1 MKSFFLPSI
10 LIVGLISITL
20 ACKTKEGVVYYVSP
34 TEPLSSCPGNTS
46 CPPGQLCHTM
56 DYLVEHSSKF
66 FSSDRINVTL
76 IFMCGVHNYTKDL
89 TVQNLHSFIM
99 KGAAESKENVIIDH
113 QFGAQ
118 LGKPNCTII
127 QFFNVSFVNITI
139 LTMRCP
145 SINLKDGLITVKSS
159 SLYGYTDTK
168 ESLSLITITGRG
180 SQALLDNCT
189 FKENC
194 FVSSNFSAGI
204 TIRNSTFQSYKHEY
218 RSMIAAYSSVVTLAG
233 YVNFT
238 NGITGI
244 NRPIFSSGTAVFLR
258 TTHPEFNSLLNI
270 TTGATVYFVN
280 LTSRYGGEAVYVE
293 DGVISIGVKAKVVF
307 MHNVAARR
315 GGAVSVVNGVI
326 SIGVKAKVV
335 FMHNVAAYGGG
346 AVFLKTGTIT
356 VGIESNVVFAYNLV
370 HFYDGGAIYIS
381 DGALNIGTNAS
392 VRFSHNS
399 AGWYGG
405 AVRLWNGQMIINTN
419 ANLNFSNNS
428 ALGNIGE
435 VQPNNGG
442 GAVFLINSTIH
453 VNPCAITFHG
463 NRGTLGG
470 AMYFRYGTMYIK
482 SNTSVMFITNTAQV
496 QGGAIYIESGAP
508 SSIIVHNFAYLHFFN
523 NSAFQG
529 GALYVIP
536 SSFAIQVE
544 YQSNVQFIN
553 NTAFDVGGAVYS
565 EMQSA
570 APCLFMVTDDSAE
583 LSFIG
588 NYAHRSV
595 GHHMYGTSVRYEK
608 CDHEH
613 TQYANK
619 QGKPYCWHQAE
630 STHKHINISFHPG
643 LKEALKLSPVSS
655 APWRVCLCDS
665 NGKPQCANFSQIFT
679 NISVYRGETFTLP
692 AYVVGYDFGTTVGIV
707 HAGFLYSNQSSQLE
721 KSQYNQPVDTSK
733 MCTTLKYTVYS
744 KHGKELLQLQ
754 TSVLPVS
761 ASINKESTKSAITR
775 YKKLIST
782 CIADYTSHDNGC
794 IQSALLTTP
803 VFINVT
809 LLPGC
814 PPGLTLNHDGT
825 TCSCYSVLANNG
837 FNCSIQNKTG
847 FLNWNSTVWV
857 NATFNESQ
865 STGIIYNRYCPLN
878 YCKSGNKTVNNVI
891 GDDPSKQC
899 ASNRT
904 GILCGACM
912 ENFSLAIGSSRCIEC
927 PNSHNVALLLAFAA
941 AGVFLVFFI
950 LALNLTVTQGLIN
963 GLIFYANIVWAY
975 KIILFPS
982 EIQENHWFGFLQAFV
997 AWLNLDFGIE
1007 SCFFVGLD
1015 AYWKTWL
1022 QFLFPF
1028 YTWAIAGVI
1037 IVACRYS
1044 SRLTNLIGS
1053 RAVPLLATL
1062 FLLSYMKLLRTII
1075 DATSI
1080 AVIAHYPQNTSY
1092 VVWYL
1097 DGNLRYCQHPHIY
1110 LFLAAMATLVFL
1122 WLPYTLLLLFIQP
1135 LRKVSHLRPLKWI
1148 NKLAPVYDAYFSSLN
1163 DKHQYWFGTML
1174 LVRGIPLIVLTVT
1187 SASNPELNVFI
1198 LFLSIAFLFFFVSVK
1213 HVYKRMTVRV
1223 LESATLLNLIILSA
1237 GTLYKWESTQ
1247 SNMILLEASLGF
1259 AFAQFCVIVVWN
1271 LIKPRFSAGWRCRQ
1285 KQTDDVTGE
1294 NSDDDITHERIEDP
1308 ELKPLITHARRH
1320 CDEPK
1325 ATY

>member
-1 MKSFFLPSI
+1 MKSFFLYSI
-10 LIVGLISITL
+10 LVVGLISIL
-20 ACKTKEGVVYYVSP
+20 AETEEGVVYYVSP
-34 TEPLSSCPGNTS
+34 TEPLSSCAGNTSS

-56 DYLVEHSSKF
+56 DYLVENCSRF
-66 FSSDRINVTL
+66 FSPDHVNVTL

-89 TVQNLHSFIM
+89 TVQNLHSFVM

-127 QFFNVSFVNITI
+127 QFFNISFVNITT
-139 LTMRCP
+139 LTMICP
-145 SINLKDGLITVKSS
+145 SINLKDSLITVKSS
-159 SLYGYTDTK
+159 NLYGYTGIK
-168 ESLSLITITGRG
+168 ESLSFINITGSG

-204 TIRNSTFQSYKHEY
+204 TIRNSTFQSYKHEHG
-218 RSMIAAYSSVVTLAG
+218 SMIVAYSSVVTLAG

-244 NRPIFSSGTAVFLR
+244 NSPVHSSGAAVFLR

-280 LTSRYGGEAVYVE
+280 LTSSNMGGAVYGE
-293 DGVISIGVKAKVVF
+293 DAVMSIGVKAKVVF
-307 MHNVAARR
+307 MHNVAA
-315 GGAVSVVNGVI
+315 
-326 SIGVKAKVV
+326 
-335 FMHNVAAYGGG
+335 HTGG

-370 HFYDGGAIYIS
+370 HLYDGGAIWFR

-392 VRFSHNS
+392 VKFSHNS
-399 AGWYGG
+399 AGWNGG
-405 AVRLWNGQMIINTN
+405 AVRLENGQMIINTN

-435 VQPNNGG
+435 IQPKNGG
-442 GAVFLINSTIH
+442 GAIYLRNSTIH
-453 VNPCAITFHG
+453 VNPCAITFYG

-470 AMYFRYGTMYIK
+470 AMYFIYGTLHIK

-496 QGGAIYIESGAP
+496 QGGAIYIESGVP
-508 SSIIVHNFAYLHFFN
+508 SSIIVDNSAKLHFFN

-536 SSFAIQVE
+536 SSFAIKVG
-544 YQSNVQFIN
+544 YQSSVQFIN
-553 NTAFDVGGAVYS
+553 NTAFDIGGAVYS

-570 APCLFMVTDDSAE
+570 APCLFMVTDYSAG

-608 CDHEH
+608 CDHGH

-619 QGKPYCWHQAE
+619 QGKNYCWDPHNNAHE
-630 STHKHINISFHPG
+630 HINISFHPG

-721 KSQYNQPVDTSK
+721 KSQYNQPVNTSK

-761 ASINKESTKSAITR
+761 VSINKESTKSAITK
-775 YKKLIST
+775 YKKLISA
-782 CIADYTSHDNGC
+782 CIAHYTSHDNGC
-794 IQSALLTTP
+794 IRSALLTTP

-847 FLNWNSTVWV
+847 FLNWDSTVWV

-891 GDDPSKQC
+891 RDDPNKQC

-912 ENFSLAIGSSRCIEC
+912 ENFSLVIGSSRCIEC

-975 KIILFPS
+975 KKIFFPS
-982 EIQENHWFGFLQAFV
+982 EIRWFGFLQVFV

-1028 YTWAIAGVI
+1028 YIWAIAGVI

-1062 FLLSYMKLLRTII
+1062 FLLSYMKLLRTTI
-1075 DATSI
+1075 DATSV
-1080 AVIAHYPQNTSY
+1080 AVIAQYPQNTSY

-1110 LFLAAMATLVFL
+1110 LFIAAMATLVFL
-1122 WLPYTLLLLFIQP
+1122 WLPYTLLLLCIQP
-1135 LRKVSHLRPLKWI
+1135 LRRVSHLRPLKWI
-1148 NKLAPVYDAYFSSLN
+1148 NKLAPVYDAYFSSLK
-1163 DKHQYWFGTML
+1163 DKHQYWFGAML
-1174 LVRGIPLIVLTVT
+1174 LVRGILLIVLTVT
-1187 SASNPELNVFI
+1187 AAANPEINVLI
-1198 LFLSIAFLFFFVSVK
+1198 LLLTISFLVITLSVK
-1213 HVYKRMTVRV
+1213 TVYKRMTVRV
-1223 LESATLLNLIILSA
+1223 LESATLLNLIVLSA
-1237 GTLYKWESTQ
+1237 GTLYKWESTK
-1247 SNMILLEASLGF
+1247 SRSMLLIVSIGIT
-1259 AFAQFCVIVVWN
+1259 FAQFCVIVVWS
-1271 LIKPRFSAGWRCRQ
+1271 LIKPCFSAGWRCRQ
-1285 KQTDDVTGE
+1285 KQTDDVIDE
-1294 NSDDDITHERIEDP
+1294 NSDDDIIHERDKDA
-1308 ELKPLITHARRH
+1308 ELEPLITHA
-1320 CDEPK
+1320 
-1325 ATY
+1325 T

>member
-1 MKSFFLPSI
+1 MKSFFLYSI
-10 LIVGLISITL
+10 LIVGLISILGETE
-20 ACKTKEGVVYYVSP
+20 EGVVYYVSP
-34 TEPLSSCPGNTS
+34 TEQLSSCAGNTSS

-56 DYLVEHSSKF
+56 DYLVENSNKF
-66 FSSDRINVTL
+66 FSPDHVNVTL

-89 TVQNLHSFIM
+89 TVQSLHSFVM

-127 QFFNVSFVNITI
+127 QFFNISFVNITT
-139 LTMRCP
+139 LTMICP
-145 SINLKDGLITVKSS
+145 SINLKDSLITVKSS
-159 SLYGYTDTK
+159 NLYGYTGIK
-168 ESLSLITITGRG
+168 EILSFINITGSG

-204 TIRNSTFQSYKHEY
+204 TIRNSTFQSYKHESG
-218 RSMIAAYSSVVTLAG
+218 SMIAAYSSVVTLAG

-244 NRPIFSSGTAVFLR
+244 NRTLYSSGAAVFLR
-258 TTHPEFNSLLNI
+258 TTHPEFNSSLNI

-280 LTSRYGGEAVYVE
+280 LTSNNYGGAVYGE
-293 DGVISIGVKAKVVF
+293 DGVMSIGVKAKVVF
-307 MHNVAARR
+307 IHNVAAYN
-315 GGAVSVVNGVI
+315 GGAVYVVNGVI

-335 FMHNVAAYGGG
+335 FMHNVAY
-346 AVFLKTGTIT
+346 
-356 VGIESNVVFAYNLV
+356 S
-370 HFYDGGAIYIS
+370 GGAIYLVS
-381 DGALNIGTNAS
+381 S
-392 VRFSHNS
+392 R
-399 AGWYGG
+399 
-405 AVRLWNGQMIINTN
+405 
-419 ANLNFSNNS
+419 
-428 ALGNIGE
+428 
-435 VQPNNGG
+435 
-442 GAVFLINSTIH
+442 IH
-453 VNPCAITFHG
+453 VDTDAIHFYNNNCGMH
-463 NRGTLGG
+463 GG
-470 AMYFRYGTMYIK
+470 AMYFVYAIMHIK

-496 QGGAIYIESGAP
+496 QGGAIYIESGVS
-508 SSIIVHNFAYLHFFN
+508 SSIIVDNSAKLLFFN

-536 SSFAIQVE
+536 SSFAIKVE
-544 YQSNVQFIN
+544 YQSSVQFIN
-553 NTAFDVGGAVYS
+553 NTAFGVGGAVYS

-570 APCLFMVTDDSAE
+570 APCLFMATDYSAE

-588 NYAHRSV
+588 NYAHRSI
-595 GHHMYGTSVRYEK
+595 GHHMYGTSVRDVK
-608 CDHEH
+608 CNKRDI
-613 TQYANK
+613 QYANK
-619 QGKPYCWHQAE
+619 QGKPYCRYPYDNAHE
-630 STHKHINISFHPG
+630 YINISFHPG
-643 LKEALKLSPVSS
+643 LNETLSPVSS

-679 NISVYRGETFTLP
+679 NVSVYRGETFTLS

-707 HAGFLYSNQSSQLE
+707 YAEFLYSNRSSRLE
-721 KSQYNQPVDTSK
+721 IPQYNQPVNNSK
-733 MCTTLKYTVYS
+733 MCTTLEYTIFS
-744 KHGKELLQLQ
+744 KHDEDLLQLR

-761 ASINKESTKSAITR
+761 DFFNKEVTIVSW
-775 YKKLIST
+775 YKRLISR
-782 CIADYTSHDNGC
+782 CIKYYIWHDNGC
-794 IQSALLTTP
+794 IYEEFLTTP

-809 LLPGC
+809 LFPGC
-814 PPGLTLNHDGT
+814 PPGLTLTHDQN
-825 TCSCYSVLANNG
+825 TCGCYSVLANND
-837 FNCSIQNKTG
+837 FHCSIQDKTG
-847 FLNWNSTVWV
+847 YLKWNSTVWV

-865 STGIIYNRYCPLN
+865 SNGIIYNRFCPLN
-878 YCKSGNKTVNNVI
+878 YCKSDNKTINI

-899 ASNRT
+899 ASNRA

-927 PNSHNVALLLAFAA
+927 PNSHDMALLLAFAA

-950 LALNLTVTQGLIN
+950 LAINLTVTQGLIN

-982 EIQENHWFGFLQAFV
+982 GIQENYWLVFLQVFV

-1028 YTWAIAGVI
+1028 YIWAIAGVI

-1062 FLLSYMKLLRTII
+1062 FLLSYMKLLRTTI
-1075 DATSI
+1075 DATSV

-1135 LRKVSHLRPLKWI
+1135 LRRVSHLRPLKWI
-1148 NKLAPVYDAYFSSLN
+1148 NKLAPVYDAYFSLLK

-1174 LVRGIPLIVLTVT
+1174 LVRGILLVILTVT
-1187 SASNPELNVFI
+1187 SAANPEINVLI
-1198 LFLSIAFLFFFVSVK
+1198 LLLTISFLVITLSVK

-1223 LESATLLNLIILSA
+1223 LESATLLNLIVLSA
-1237 GTLYKWESTQ
+1237 GTLYQWESTK
-1247 SNMILLEASLGF
+1247 SKAILLEVSLGF
-1259 AFAQFCVIVVWN
+1259 SFAQFCVIVVWS
-1271 LIKPRFSAGWRCRQ
+1271 LIKPCFSAGWRCRQ
-1285 KQTDDVTGE
+1285 KQTDDVIDE
-1294 NSDDDITHERIEDP
+1294 NSDDDIIHERDEDA
-1308 ELKPLITHARRH
+1308 ELEPLITHA
-1320 CDEPK
+1320 
-1325 ATY
+1325 T

>member
-1 MKSFFLPSI
+1 MKSFFLYSI
-10 LIVGLISITL
+10 VIVGLISIL
-20 ACKTKEGVVYYVSP
+20 AETEEGVVYYVSP
-34 TEPLSSCPGNTS
+34 TEPLSSCAGNTS
-46 CPPGQLCHTM
+46 SCPSGQLCHTM
-56 DYLVEHSSKF
+56 DYLVENKF
-66 FSSDRINVTL
+66 FSPDHINVTL
-76 IFMCGVHNYTKDL
+76 IFMCGVHNYTKNL
-89 TVQNLHSFIM
+89 TVQNLHSFVM

-113 QFGAQ
+113 QFGTQ

-127 QFFNVSFVNITI
+127 QFFNISFVNITI

-168 ESLSLITITGRG
+168 ERLSLITITGRG

-204 TIRNSTFQSYKHEY
+204 TIRNSTFQSYKHEHG
-218 RSMIAAYSSVVTLAG
+218 SMIAAYSSVVTLAG

-238 NGITGI
+238 NSITGI
-244 NRPIFSSGTAVFLR
+244 SSPVNSSGAAVFLR
-258 TTHPEFNSLLNI
+258 TTHPKLKSSLNI

-280 LTSRYGGEAVYVE
+280 LTSSNKGGAVYGK
-293 DGVISIGVKAKVVF
+293 DGVMSIGVKAKVVF
-307 MHNVAARR
+307 MHNVAA
-315 GGAVSVVNGVI
+315 I
-326 SIGVKAKVV
+326 S
-335 FMHNVAAYGGG
+335 GG

-370 HFYDGGAIYIS
+370 HLHDGGAIWFR

-392 VRFSHNS
+392 VKFSHNS
-399 AGWYGG
+399 AGWNGG
-405 AVRLWNGQMIINTN
+405 AVNLENGQMIIHTN

-428 ALGNIGE
+428 ALGNEREI
-435 VQPNNGG
+435 QLKNGG
-442 GAVFLINSTIH
+442 GAVFLKNSIIH
-453 VNPCAITFHG
+453 VNTYAITFYG
-463 NRGTLGG
+463 NRGTWGG
-470 AMYFRYGTMYIK
+470 AMYFIYGTMYIK
-482 SNTSVMFITNTAQV
+482 SNTSVMFIANTAQV
-496 QGGAIYIESGAP
+496 QGGAIYIESGVP
-508 SSIIVHNFAYLHFFN
+508 SSIIVHNSAKLLFFN

-536 SSFAIQVE
+536 SSFVIKVG
-544 YQSNVQFIN
+544 YQSSIQFIN
-553 NTAFDVGGAVYS
+553 NIAFDVGGAVYS
-565 EMQSA
+565 EVQSNT
-570 APCLFMVTDDSAE
+570 PCMFMVTDYSAE
-583 LSFIG
+583 LSFRR

-595 GHHMYGTSVRYEK
+595 GHHMYGTSVRDVK
-608 CDHEH
+608 CKKWNVQLA
-613 TQYANK
+613 TK
-619 QGKPYCWHQAE
+619 QGKPYCRYKKETAHE
-630 STHKHINISFHPG
+630 YINISFHPG
-643 LKEALKLSPVSS
+643 LNETLSPISS

-679 NISVYRGETFTLP
+679 NVSVYRGETFTLS

-707 HAGFLYSNQSSQLE
+707 HARFSNLSSQLE
-721 KSQYNQPVDTSK
+721 KSQYNQLVNSSE
-733 MCTTLKYTVYS
+733 MCTTVKYTIYS
-744 KHGKELLQLQ
+744 KYGKELLQLQ
-754 TSVLPVS
+754 TSVFPNS
-761 ASINKESTKSAITR
+761 ASVNKESTKNW
-775 YKKLIST
+775 YKKLISY

-794 IQSALLTTP
+794 LRRELLATP
-803 VFINVT
+803 VFINIT

-847 FLNWNSTVWV
+847 YLNWNSTVWV

-865 STGIIYNRYCPLN
+865 SNGIIYNRYCPLN
-878 YCKSGNKTVNNVI
+878 YCKSGNKTINI
-891 GDDPSKQC
+891 GDDPGKQC
-899 ASNRT
+899 ASNRA
-904 GILCGACM
+904 GILCGVCM

-927 PNSHNVALLLAFAA
+927 PNSHNVVLLLAFAA
-941 AGVFLVFFI
+941 AGIFLVFFI
-950 LALNLTVTQGLIN
+950 LAINLTVTQGLIN

-975 KIILFPS
+975 KLILFPS
-982 EIQENHWFGFLQAFV
+982 EIQNNHWLVFLQVFV

-1028 YTWAIAGVI
+1028 YIWAIAGVI

-1062 FLLSYMKLLRTII
+1062 FLLSYMKLLRTTI
-1075 DATSI
+1075 DATSV
-1080 AVIAHYPQNTSY
+1080 AVIAQYPQNTSY

-1122 WLPYTLLLLFIQP
+1122 WLPYTLLLLCIQP
-1135 LRKVSHLRPLKWI
+1135 LRRVSHLRPLKWI
-1148 NKLAPVYDAYFSSLN
+1148 NKLAPVYDAYFSPLK

-1174 LVRGIPLIVLTVT
+1174 LVRGILLIVLTAT
-1187 SASNPELNVFI
+1187 SASNPELNIFI

-1223 LESATLLNLIILSA
+1223 LESATLLNLIVLSA
-1237 GTLYKWESTQ
+1237 GILYKWESTK
-1247 SNMILLEASLGF
+1247 SKATLLEVSLGF
-1259 AFAQFCVIVVWN
+1259 SFAQFCVIVVWS
-1271 LIKPRFSAGWRCRQ
+1271 LIKPGFSAGWRCRQ
-1285 KQTDDVTGE
+1285 KQTDDVIDE
-1294 NSDDDITHERIEDP
+1294 NCDNDIIHERDEDV
-1308 ELKPLITHARRH
+1308 ELESLITHA
-1320 CDEPK
+1320 
-1325 ATY
+1325 T

>member
-1 MKSFFLPSI
+1 
-10 LIVGLISITL
+10 
-20 ACKTKEGVVYYVSP
+20 
-34 TEPLSSCPGNTS
+34 
-46 CPPGQLCHTM
+46 
-56 DYLVEHSSKF
+56 
-66 FSSDRINVTL
+66 
-76 IFMCGVHNYTKDL
+76 
-89 TVQNLHSFIM
+89 
-99 KGAAESKENVIIDH
+99 
-113 QFGAQ
+113 
-118 LGKPNCTII
+118 
-127 QFFNVSFVNITI
+127 
-139 LTMRCP
+139 
-145 SINLKDGLITVKSS
+145 
-159 SLYGYTDTK
+159 
-168 ESLSLITITGRG
+168 
-180 SQALLDNCT
+180 
-189 FKENC
+189 
-194 FVSSNFSAGI
+194 
-204 TIRNSTFQSYKHEY
+204 
-218 RSMIAAYSSVVTLAG
+218 
-233 YVNFT
+233 
-238 NGITGI
+238 
-244 NRPIFSSGTAVFLR
+244 
-258 TTHPEFNSLLNI
+258 
-270 TTGATVYFVN
+270 
-280 LTSRYGGEAVYVE
+280 
-293 DGVISIGVKAKVVF
+293 
-307 MHNVAARR
+307 
-315 GGAVSVVNGVI
+315 
-326 SIGVKAKVV
+326 
-335 FMHNVAAYGGG
+335 
-346 AVFLKTGTIT
+346 
-356 VGIESNVVFAYNLV
+356 
-370 HFYDGGAIYIS
+370 
-381 DGALNIGTNAS
+381 
-392 VRFSHNS
+392 
-399 AGWYGG
+399 
-405 AVRLWNGQMIINTN
+405 
-419 ANLNFSNNS
+419 
-428 ALGNIGE
+428 
-435 VQPNNGG
+435 
-442 GAVFLINSTIH
+442 
-453 VNPCAITFHG
+453 
-463 NRGTLGG
+463 
-470 AMYFRYGTMYIK
+470 MYFRYGTMHIK

-496 QGGAIYIESGAP
+496 QGGATYIESGVP
-508 SSIIVHNFAYLHFFN
+508 SSIIVDNFANLLFIN

-529 GALYVIP
+529 GALYVTP
-536 SSFAIQVE
+536 SSFAIKVR
-544 YQSNVQFIN
+544 YQSSVQFRN

-570 APCLFMVTDDSAE
+570 APCLFMVTAYSAE

-588 NYAHRSV
+588 NYAHRSI
-595 GHHMYGTSVRYEK
+595 GHHMYGTSVRDAK
-608 CDHEH
+608 CDKRDI
-613 TQYANK
+613 QYANK
-619 QGKPYCWHQAE
+619 QGKPYCRYPYDYAHE
-630 STHKHINISFHPG
+630 HINISFHPG

-655 APWRVCLCDS
+655 APWRVCICDS

-679 NISVYRGETFTLP
+679 NISVYGGETFTLP

-721 KSQYNQPVDTSK
+721 KSQYNQPVNTSK

-761 ASINKESTKSAITR
+761 ASINKESTKSAITK
-775 YKKLIST
+775 YKKLISA

-794 IQSALLTTP
+794 IRSALLTTP

-878 YCKSGNKTVNNVI
+878 YCKSGNKTVNI

-975 KIILFPS
+975 KTILFPS
-982 EIQENHWFGFLQAFV
+982 EIRWFGFLQVFV

-1007 SCFFVGLD
+1007 ACFFVGLD

-1028 YTWAIAGVI
+1028 YIWAIAGVI

-1062 FLLSYMKLLRTII
+1062 FLLSYMKLLRTTI
-1075 DATSI
+1075 DATSV

-1097 DGNLRYCQHPHIY
+1097 DGNLCYCQHPHIY

-1135 LRKVSHLRPLKWI
+1135 LRRVSHLRPLKWI
-1148 NKLAPVYDAYFSSLN
+1148 NKLAPVYDAYFSPLK

-1174 LVRGIPLIVLTVT
+1174 FVRGILLIVLTVT
-1187 SASNPELNVFI
+1187 SASNPELNIFI
-1198 LFLSIAFLFFFVSVK
+1198 LFLSIAFLFFFISVK
-1213 HVYKRMTVRV
+1213 HVYKRMTVKI

-1237 GTLYKWESTQ
+1237 GSTVQ
-1247 SNMILLEASLGF
+1247 TGIYSVKYDIIGSITRICLCSILCHCCLEFDQASL
-1259 AFAQFCVIVVWN
+1259 QCWLEV
-1271 LIKPRFSAGWRCRQ
+1271 
-1285 KQTDDVTGE
+1285 
-1294 NSDDDITHERIEDP
+1294 
-1308 ELKPLITHARRH
+1308 
-1320 CDEPK
+1320 
-1325 ATY
+1325 

>member
-1 MKSFFLPSI
+1 MKSFFLYSI
-10 LIVGLISITL
+10 LIVGLISIL
-20 ACKTKEGVVYYVSP
+20 AETEEGVVYYVSP
-34 TEPLSSCPGNTS
+34 TEPLSSCAGNTS
-46 CPPGQLCHTM
+46 SCPSGQLCHTM
-56 DYLVEHSSKF
+56 DYLVENSSKF
-66 FSSDRINVTL
+66 FSSDHINVTL

-89 TVQNLHSFIM
+89 TVQNLHSFVM

-127 QFFNVSFVNITI
+127 QFFNISFVNITI

-168 ESLSLITITGRG
+168 ESLSLITITDRG
-180 SQALLDNCT
+180 SQALLDNCA

-204 TIRNSTFQSYKHEY
+204 TIRNSTFQSYKHEHG
-218 RSMIAAYSSVVTLAG
+218 SMIAAYSSVVTLAG

-244 NRPIFSSGTAVFLR
+244 NSLVYSSGAAVFLR
-258 TTHPEFNSLLNI
+258 TTHPEFNSSLNI

-280 LTSRYGGEAVYVE
+280 LTSNNMGGAVYGE
-293 DGVISIGVKAKVVF
+293 DGVMSIGVKAKVVF
-307 MHNVAARR
+307 MHNVAAGS
-315 GGAVSVVNGVI
+315 GGAVL
-326 SIGVKAKVV
+326 
-335 FMHNVAAYGGG
+335 
-346 AVFLKTGTIT
+346 LKTGTIT

-370 HFYDGGAIYIS
+370 HLYGGGAIFLK

-399 AGWYGG
+399 AGWNGG
-405 AVRLWNGQMIINTN
+405 AVNLLNGQMIINTN

-428 ALGNIGE
+428 ALGNIRE
-435 VQPNNGG
+435 IQTTIGG
-442 GAVFLINSTIH
+442 GAVFLRNSTIH
-453 VNPCAITFHG
+453 VNTCAITFHG

-470 AMYFRYGTMYIK
+470 AMYFRYGTMHIK
-482 SNTSVMFITNTAQV
+482 SNTSVMFITNTAHL
-496 QGGAIYIESGAP
+496 QGGAIYIESGVP
-508 SSIIVHNFAYLHFFN
+508 SSIIVDNSAKLLFFN

-529 GALYVIP
+529 GALYVTP
-536 SSFAIQVE
+536 SSFAIKVG
-544 YQSNVQFIN
+544 YQSSVQFIN

-570 APCLFMVTDDSAE
+570 APCLFMVTDYSAE

-588 NYAHRSV
+588 SYANRSI
-595 GHHMYGTSVRYEK
+595 GHHMYGTSVRDEK
-608 CDHEH
+608 CDKRDI
-613 TQYANK
+613 QYANK
-619 QGKPYCWHQAE
+619 QGKPYCWHPHDNAHE
-630 STHKHINISFHPG
+630 YINISFHPG

-655 APWRVCLCDS
+655 TPWRVCLCDS

-721 KSQYNQPVDTSK
+721 KSQYNQPVNTSK

-754 TSVLPVS
+754 TSVLPIS

-775 YKKLIST
+775 YKKLISA
-782 CIADYTSHDNGC
+782 CIAHYTLHDNGC
-794 IQSALLTTP
+794 LPQVLLTTP

-814 PPGLTLNHDGT
+814 PPGLTLNHDHT
-825 TCSCYSVLANNG
+825 TCSCYSILANNR
-837 FNCSIQNKTG
+837 FHCSVLNKTG
-847 FLNWNSTVWV
+847 FLNWNGTVWV

-865 STGIIYNRYCPLN
+865 STGIIYNRFCPLN
-878 YCKSGNKTVNNVI
+878 YCKSANKTINI

-982 EIQENHWFGFLQAFV
+982 EIQENYWLVFLQVFV

-1028 YTWAIAGVI
+1028 YIWAIAGGI

-1044 SRLTNLIGS
+1044 SRITYFIGS

-1075 DATSI
+1075 DATSV
-1080 AVIAHYPQNTSY
+1080 AVIAQYPQNTSY

-1135 LRKVSHLRPLKWI
+1135 LRRVSHLRPLKWI
-1148 NKLAPVYDAYFSSLN
+1148 NKLAPVYDAYFSPLK

-1174 LVRGIPLIVLTVT
+1174 FVRGILLIVLTVT

-1213 HVYKRMTVRV
+1213 HVYKRMTVRI

-1237 GTLYKWESTQ
+1237 GTLYKQESTQ

-1259 AFAQFCVIVVWN
+1259 SFAQFCVIVVWN

-1325 ATY
+1325 PTY

>member
-1 MKSFFLPSI
+1 M
-10 LIVGLISITL
+10 IVGLISIL
-20 ACKTKEGVVYYVSP
+20 AETEEGVVYYVSP
-34 TEPLSSCPGNTS
+34 TEPLSSCAGNTS
-46 CPPGQLCHTM
+46 SCPSGQLCHTM
-56 DYLVEHSSKF
+56 DYLVENKF
-66 FSSDRINVTL
+66 FSPDHINVTL
-76 IFMCGVHNYTKDL
+76 IFMCGVHNYTKNL
-89 TVQNLHSFIM
+89 TVQNLHSFVM

-113 QFGAQ
+113 QFGTQ

-127 QFFNVSFVNITI
+127 QFFNISFVNITI

-168 ESLSLITITGRG
+168 EHLSLITITGRG

-204 TIRNSTFQSYKHEY
+204 TIRNSTFQSYKHEHG
-218 RSMIAAYSSVVTLAG
+218 SMISAYSSVVTLAG

-238 NGITGI
+238 NSITGI
-244 NRPIFSSGTAVFLR
+244 SSPVYSSGAAVLLR
-258 TTHPEFNSLLNI
+258 TTHPKLKSSLNI

-280 LTSRYGGEAVYVE
+280 LTSSYRGGAVYVE

-307 MHNVAARR
+307 MHNVAAHS
-315 GGAVSVVNGVI
+315 GGAVYVEDGVI

-335 FMHNVAAYGGG
+335 FMHNVAAHSGG
-346 AVFLKTGTIT
+346 AVFLITGTIT

-370 HFYDGGAIYIS
+370 HLQDGGAIWFR

-392 VRFSHNS
+392 VKFSHNS
-399 AGWYGG
+399 AGWNGG
-405 AVRLWNGQMIINTN
+405 AVNLEKGQMIIHTN

-428 ALGNIGE
+428 ALGNKREI
-435 VQPNNGG
+435 QLRNGG
-442 GAVFLINSTIH
+442 GAVSLQNSIIH
-453 VNPCAITFHG
+453 VNTYAITFYG

-470 AMYFRYGTMYIK
+470 AMYFKFGGTMHIK
-482 SNTSVMFITNTAQV
+482 SNTSVMFNTNTAQV
-496 QGGAIYIESGAP
+496 QGGAIYIQSGVP
-508 SSIIVHNFAYLHFFN
+508 SIIVHNSAKLLFFN

-536 SSFAIQVE
+536 SSFVIKVG
-544 YQSNVQFIN
+544 YQSSVQFIN

-565 EMQSA
+565 EVQSNT
-570 APCLFMVTDDSAE
+570 PCMFMVTDYSAE

-588 NYAHRSV
+588 NYANRSI
-595 GHHMYGTSVRYEK
+595 GHHMYGTSVRDQK
-608 CDHEH
+608 CNKWNV
-613 TQYANK
+613 QLANK
-619 QGKPYCWHQAE
+619 QGKPYCRQQTETA
-630 STHKHINISFHPG
+630 HKYVNISLHPG
-643 LKEALKLSPVSS
+643 LNETLSPISS

-679 NISVYRGETFTLP
+679 NVSVYRGETFTLS

-707 HAGFLYSNQSSQLE
+707 HAGFLYSNRSSRLE
-721 KSQYNQPVDTSK
+721 IPQYNQLVNSSE
-733 MCTTLKYTVYS
+733 MCTTVKYTIYS
-744 KHGKELLQLQ
+744 KYGKELLQLQ
-754 TSVLPVS
+754 TSVFPNS
-761 ASINKESTKSAITR
+761 ASVNKESTKSAINR
-775 YKKLIST
+775 YKKLISY

-794 IQSALLTTP
+794 LRRELLATP
-803 VFINVT
+803 VFINIT
-809 LLPGC
+809 LLTGC

-847 FLNWNSTVWV
+847 YLNWNSTVWV

-865 STGIIYNRYCPLN
+865 SNGIIYNRYCPLN
-878 YCKSGNKTVNNVI
+878 YCKSGNKTINT
-891 GDDPSKQC
+891 GDDPGKQC
-899 ASNRT
+899 ASNRA
-904 GILCGACM
+904 GILCGVCM

-927 PNSHNVALLLAFAA
+927 PNSHDVALLLAFAA

-950 LALNLTVTQGLIN
+950 LAINLTVTQGLIN

-982 EIQENHWFGFLQAFV
+982 EIQENYWLVFLQVFV

-1028 YTWAIAGVI
+1028 YIWAIAGGI

-1044 SRLTNLIGS
+1044 SRLTYFIGS

-1075 DATSI
+1075 DATSV
-1080 AVIAHYPQNTSY
+1080 AVIAQYPQNTSY

-1135 LRKVSHLRPLKWI
+1135 LRRVSHLRPLKWI
-1148 NKLAPVYDAYFSSLN
+1148 NRLAPVYDAYFSPLK

-1174 LVRGIPLIVLTVT
+1174 FVRGILLIVLTVT
-1187 SASNPELNVFI
+1187 SAANPELNVFI
-1198 LFLSIAFLFFFVSVK
+1198 LFQSITFLFFFVSVK

-1223 LESATLLNLIILSA
+1223 LESATLLNLIVLSA
-1237 GTLYKWESTQ
+1237 GTLYKWESTK
-1247 SNMILLEASLGF
+1247 SKATLLEVSLEF
-1259 AFAQFCVIVVWN
+1259 SFAQFCVIVVWS
-1271 LIKPRFSAGWRCRQ
+1271 LIKPCFSAGWRCRQ
-1285 KQTDDVTGE
+1285 KQTDDVIDE
-1294 NSDDDITHERIEDP
+1294 NSDDDIIHKRDEDA
-1308 ELKPLITHARRH
+1308 EFEPLITHA
-1320 CDEPK
+1320 
-1325 ATY
+1325 T

>member
-1 MKSFFLPSI
+1 MKSFFLSSI
-10 LIVGLISITL
+10 LLIVGLISIL
-20 ACKTKEGVVYYVSP
+20 AKTEEGVVYHVLP
-34 TEPLSSCPGNTS
+34 TEPLSSCPRNSS
-46 CPPGQLCHTM
+46 CPPGQLQLCHTM
-56 DYLVEHSSKF
+56 DYLVEHSGKF
-66 FSSDRINVTL
+66 FSPDHVNVTL

-89 TVQNLHSFIM
+89 TVQNLHSFVM

-127 QFFNVSFVNITI
+127 RFFNISFVNITT
-139 LTMRCP
+139 LTMICP
-145 SINLKDGLITVKSS
+145 SINLKDSLITVKSS
-159 SLYGYTDTK
+159 NLYGYTGIK
-168 ESLSLITITGRG
+168 EILSFINITGGG

-204 TIRNSTFQSYKHEY
+204 TIRNSTFQSCKHDSG
-218 RSMIAAYSSVVTLAG
+218 SMIVAYSSVVTLAG

-244 NRPIFSSGTAVFLR
+244 NRTLYSSGTAVFLR
-258 TTHPEFNSLLNI
+258 TTHPEFNSSLNI

-280 LTSRYGGEAVYVE
+280 LTSSYRGGAVYVE
-293 DGVISIGVKAKVVF
+293 D
-307 MHNVAARR
+307 
-315 GGAVSVVNGVI
+315 GVI

-356 VGIESNVVFAYNLV
+356 VGIESNVVFAYNRAHL
-370 HFYDGGAIYIS
+370 YGGGAIRLN

-399 AGWYGG
+399 AGWNGG
-405 AVRLWNGQMIINTN
+405 AVYLQNGELIINAN
-419 ANLNFSNNS
+419 ANLNLSDNS
-428 ALGNIGE
+428 ALK
-435 VQPNNGG
+435 G
-442 GAVFLINSTIH
+442 GAIALQNITIH
-453 VNPCAITFHG
+453 VDTDAIHFYNNSG
-463 NRGTLGG
+463 MWGG
-470 AMYFRYGTMYIK
+470 AMYFIYGTMYIN
-482 SNTSVMFITNTAQV
+482 SNRSVTFITNTAYV
-496 QGGAIYIESGAP
+496 QGGAIYIESGVP
-508 SSIIVHNFAYLHFFN
+508 SSIIVDNSAKLLLFN
-523 NSAFQG
+523 NSAFKG

-536 SSFAIQVE
+536 SSFAIQVG
-544 YQSNVQFIN
+544 YQSSVQFIN

-565 EMQSA
+565 EMQLN
-570 APCLFMVTDDSAE
+570 APCMFMVTAYSAE

-588 NYAHRSV
+588 NNANRSI
-595 GHHMYGTSVRYEK
+595 GHHMYGTSVRYRL
-608 CDHEH
+608 CDRTHI
-613 TQYANK
+613 YLANK
-619 QGKPYCWHQAE
+619 QGKPYCRHQAE
-630 STHKHINISFHPG
+630 TTLEHINISFHPG
-643 LKEALKLSPVSS
+643 LNETLSPVSS
-655 APWRVCLCDS
+655 DPWRVCLCDS

-679 NISVYRGETFTLP
+679 NVSIYRGETFTLS
-692 AYVVGYDFGTTVGIV
+692 ACVVGYNFGTTDGIV
-707 HAGFLYSNQSSQLE
+707 HAGFLYSNSLSRLE
-721 KSQYNQPVDTSK
+721 KSQYNQPVNNSEKCTIFKYTIHSKSNIQLLSLKTSILPSIYVDK
-733 MCTTLKYTVYS
+733 KNSYLLKY
-744 KHGKELLQLQ
+744 
-754 TSVLPVS
+754 
-761 ASINKESTKSAITR
+761 
-775 YKKLIST
+775 KKWISLN
-782 CIADYTSHDNGC
+782 IATYISHDNGC
-794 IQSALLTTP
+794 LGQELLTTP
-803 VFINVT
+803 VFIKVI
-809 LLPGC
+809 LLQGC
-814 PPGLTLNHDGT
+814 PPGLTLRDDPT
-825 TCSCYSVLANNG
+825 TCSCYSVLTKYR
-837 FNCSIQNKTG
+837 FQCSIHNKTG
-847 FLNWNSTVWV
+847 YLKWNSTVWV

-865 STGIIYNRYCPLN
+865 SNGIIYNRFCPPQ
-878 YCKSGNKTVNNVI
+878 YCKSGNKTIII
-891 GDDPSKQC
+891 GEDPNKQC
-899 ASNRT
+899 ASNRN

-963 GLIFYANIVWAY
+963 GLIFYANIVWTY

-982 EIQENHWFGFLQAFV
+982 EIQANHWFVFLQVFV

-1007 SCFFVGLD
+1007 SYFFVGLD

-1028 YTWAIAGVI
+1028 YIWAIAGVI

-1062 FLLSYMKLLRTII
+1062 FLLSYMKFLRTII

-1135 LRKVSHLRPLKWI
+1135 LRRVSHLRPLKWI
-1148 NKLAPVYDAYFSSLN
+1148 NKLAPVYDAYFSPLK

-1174 LVRGIPLIVLTVT
+1174 FVRGILLIVLTVT

-1198 LFLSIAFLFFFVSVK
+1198 LFLSIAFLFFFISVK

-1223 LESATLLNLIILSA
+1223 LESATLLNLIVWSA
-1237 GTLYKWESTQ
+1237 GTLYKWESTK
-1247 SNMILLEASLGF
+1247 SKATLLEVSLGF
-1259 AFAQFCVIVVWN
+1259 SFAQFCVVVVWS
-1271 LIKPRFSAGWRCRQ
+1271 LIKPCFSAGWRCRQ
-1285 KQTDDVTGE
+1285 KQTDDVIDE
-1294 NSDDDITHERIEDP
+1294 NSDDDIAHERIEDP
-1308 ELKPLITHARRH
+1308 ELESLITHARRSINA
-1320 CDEPK
+1320 PK

>member
-1 MKSFFLPSI
+1 MKSFFLYSI
-10 LIVGLISITL
+10 VIVGLISIL
-20 ACKTKEGVVYYVSP
+20 AETEEGVVYYVSP
-34 TEPLSSCPGNTS
+34 TEPLSSCAGNTS
-46 CPPGQLCHTM
+46 SCPSGQHCHTM
-56 DYLVEHSSKF
+56 DYLVENKF
-66 FSSDRINVTL
+66 FSPDHINVTL
-76 IFMCGVHNYTKDL
+76 IFMCGVHNYTKNL
-89 TVQNLHSFIM
+89 TVQNLHSFVM

-113 QFGAQ
+113 QFGTQ

-127 QFFNVSFVNITI
+127 QFFNISFVNITI

-168 ESLSLITITGRG
+168 ERLSFINITGSD

-204 TIRNSTFQSYKHEY
+204 TIRNSTFQSYKHEHG
-218 RSMIAAYSSVVTLAG
+218 SMIAAYSSVVTLAG

-244 NRPIFSSGTAVFLR
+244 NRPVYSSGAAVSLR
-258 TTHPEFNSLLNI
+258 STHRKLKSSLNI

-280 LTSRYGGEAVYVE
+280 LTS
-293 DGVISIGVKAKVVF
+293 SC
-307 MHNVAARR
+307 R
-315 GGAVSVVNGVI
+315 GGAVYGENGVI

-335 FMHNVAAYGGG
+335 FMHNVAVHSGG

-356 VGIESNVVFAYNLV
+356 VGIESNVVFAYNLA
-370 HFYDGGAIYIS
+370 HLHDGGAIWFR

-392 VRFSHNS
+392 VKFSHNS
-399 AGWYGG
+399 ASWNGG
-405 AVRLWNGQMIINTN
+405 AVNLENGQMIIHTN

-428 ALGNIGE
+428 ALGNEREI
-435 VQPNNGG
+435 QLKNGG
-442 GAVFLINSTIH
+442 GAVFLKSSAIH
-453 VNPCAITFHG
+453 VNPCAITFYG
-463 NRGTLGG
+463 NRGTWGG
-470 AMYFRYGTMYIK
+470 AMYFRYGTMHIK
-482 SNTSVMFITNTAQV
+482 SNTSVMFITNIAQV
-496 QGGAIYIESGAP
+496 QGGAIYIQSGAP
-508 SSIIVHNFAYLHFFN
+508 SIIVHNSAKLLFFN

-536 SSFAIQVE
+536 SSFAIKVGH
-544 YQSNVQFIN
+544 QSSVQFIN
-553 NTAFDVGGAVYS
+553 NIVFNVGGAVYS
-565 EMQSA
+565 EVQSNR
-570 APCLFMVTDDSAE
+570 PCMFMVTDYSAE

-588 NYAHRSV
+588 NYANHSI
-595 GHHMYGTSVRYEK
+595 GHHMYGTSVRDMK
-608 CDHEH
+608 CDKWNIHL
-613 TQYANK
+613 ANK
-619 QGKPYCWHQAE
+619 QGKPYCRHNSKTA
-630 STHKHINISFHPG
+630 HKHINISFHPG
-643 LKEALKLSPVSS
+643 LNETLSPISS

-679 NISVYRGETFTLP
+679 NVSVYRVETFTLS
-692 AYVVGYDFGTTVGIV
+692 AYVVGYDFGTSVGIV

-733 MCTTLKYTVYS
+733 MCTTLKYTIYS

-761 ASINKESTKSAITR
+761 TFINKESPKSAITR
-775 YKKLIST
+775 YKKQIRV

-794 IQSALLTTP
+794 IRSALLTTP

-837 FNCSIQNKTG
+837 FHCSVQNKTG
-847 FLNWNSTVWV
+847 YLNWNSTVWV

-878 YCKSGNKTVNNVI
+878 YCKSGNKTINI
-891 GDDPSKQC
+891 GDDPGKQC
-899 ASNRT
+899 ASNRA
-904 GILCGACM
+904 GILCGVCM

-927 PNSHNVALLLAFAA
+927 PNSHNVVLLLAFAA
-941 AGVFLVFFI
+941 AGVFLGFFI
-950 LALNLTVTQGLIN
+950 LALDLTVTQGLIN

-975 KIILFPS
+975 KLILFPS
-982 EIQENHWFGFLQAFV
+982 EIQNNHWHVFLQVFV

-1028 YTWAIAGVI
+1028 YIWAIAGVI
-1037 IVACRYS
+1037 IVACHYS
-1044 SRLTNLIGS
+1044 SRLTNLIGN

-1062 FLLSYMKLLRTII
+1062 FLLSYMKLFRTTI
-1075 DATSI
+1075 DATSV

-1122 WLPYTLLLLFIQP
+1122 WLPYSLLLLFIQP
-1135 LRKVSHLRPLKWI
+1135 LRRVSHLRPLKWI
-1148 NKLAPVYDAYFSSLN
+1148 NKLAPVYDAYFSPLK

-1174 LVRGIPLIVLTVT
+1174 LVRGILLIVLTVT
-1187 SASNPELNVFI
+1187 SAANPELNVFI

-1213 HVYKRMTVRV
+1213 NVYKRMTVRV
-1223 LESATLLNLIILSA
+1223 LESATLLNLIVLSA
-1237 GTLYKWESTQ
+1237 GTLYKWESTK
-1247 SNMILLEASLGF
+1247 SKATLLEVSLGF
-1259 AFAQFCVIVVWN
+1259 FFAQFCVIVVWS
-1271 LIKPRFSAGWRCRQ
+1271 LIKPCFSAGWRCRQ
-1285 KQTDDVTGE
+1285 KQTDDVIDK
-1294 NSDDDITHERIEDP
+1294 NCDNDIIHERGEDV
-1308 ELKPLITHARRH
+1308 ELKSLITHA
-1320 CDEPK
+1320 
-1325 ATY
+1325 T